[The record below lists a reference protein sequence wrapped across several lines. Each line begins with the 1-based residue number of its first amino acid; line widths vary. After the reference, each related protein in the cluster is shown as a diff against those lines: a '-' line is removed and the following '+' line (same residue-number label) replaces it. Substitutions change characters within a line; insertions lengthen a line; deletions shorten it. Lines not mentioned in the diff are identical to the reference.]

1 MFILMTGWG
10 LFFGRTSHPQTPSH
24 AMFTMVLGLVIWL
37 TAGAVVGLV
46 VWDVRESQKRRNQ
59 KPSSG

>member
-1 MFILMTGWG
+1 
-10 LFFGRTSHPQTPSH
+10 
-24 AMFTMVLGLVIWL
+24 MFTMVLGLVIWL